1 MQNKRIVKALPRV
14 NVPLQVHDFRVYKAD
29 LQKQASLALGNLF
42 FDWLSCIL
50 FPKNHTK
57 ISAKIKNAR
66 FNIRS

>member
-50 FPKNHTK
+50 FPK
-57 ISAKIKNAR
+57 I
-66 FNIRS
+66 IRKFLQKLKMQDSI